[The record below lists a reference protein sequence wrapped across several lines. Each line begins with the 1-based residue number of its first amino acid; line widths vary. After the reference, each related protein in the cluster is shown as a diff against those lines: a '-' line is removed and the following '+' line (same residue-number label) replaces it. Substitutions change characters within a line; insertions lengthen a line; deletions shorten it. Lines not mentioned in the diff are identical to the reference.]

1 MSSILDALKKIED
14 GDNDEHKDEKPG
26 RGVELNQEI
35 DADAAERQ
43 IVAADSDVKKISVRL
58 TPMVMLIILIAVV
71 IGVGGIVGVTYFI
84 TRSGP
89 ELVHVVA
96 RAPQPPPPAAE
107 PTSPAEQPEPAV
119 ARPASGQPQRI
130 AEEPVP
136 AGAEQES
143 PAPAG
148 EPTPAAEPM
157 AEQPTPT
164 REQPELVAEE
174 PVPAVA
180 EQEAPAPAGEPTPA
194 AEPMAE
200 EPGEGDENVV
210 TEELRP
216 PGRQPQPSAS
226 PASPQQAAVAPPAN
240 LPPQTTAVQP
250 PGPAGVPL
258 PGDPPPDLGS
268 VNLPVQVPELKIN
281 VIRAKSPAN
290 PTPIAVVNMTTVR
303 EGNLLGETGVRVLK
317 INDNDIWFEYKGYR
331 FKKLFMVE

>member
-14 GDNDEHKDEKPG
+14 GNNDEHKDEKPG

-136 AGAEQES
+136 AVAEQES
-143 PAPAG
+143 
-148 EPTPAAEPM
+148 
-157 AEQPTPT
+157 
-164 REQPELVAEE
+164 
-174 PVPAVA
+174 
-180 EQEAPAPAGEPTPA
+180 PAPAGEPTPA

-258 PGDPPPDLGS
+258 PGDPPPELGS